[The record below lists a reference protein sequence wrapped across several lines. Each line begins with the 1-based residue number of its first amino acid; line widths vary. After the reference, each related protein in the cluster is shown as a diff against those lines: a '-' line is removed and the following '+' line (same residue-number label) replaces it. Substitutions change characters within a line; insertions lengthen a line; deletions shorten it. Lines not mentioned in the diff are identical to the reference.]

1 MTTITITLE
10 DELAARLRERAE
22 NLGVAPEEL
31 AHDTL
36 QERFNQPNE
45 PGELGEDF
53 ERVVTHILEKNA
65 ELYRRLA

>member
-1 MTTITITLE
+1 MTKMVLILE
-10 DELAARLRERAE
+10 DELATRIQESAK

-31 AHDTL
+31 AHNTL
-36 QERFNQPNE
+36 QEKFSQPDENND
-45 PGELGEDF
+45 LGEDF